1 MLEFLNQLKIPD
13 YIAFLSFLATFIAF
27 YVPWRTAYSKSVS
40 VEWPDELTAVPI
52 NALSL
57 GKAQYLHPQNLI
69 AYVCPINIIN
79 PSNVAIG
86 YFELTAFSP
95 KTFVQ
100 HMIMMKATILKEF
113 QDEQLLLFQ
122 NGQQSVLL
130 MPPSNTGTFQANSF
144 THFDLVI
151 TANPNV
157 PFDNSIQIVFR
168 VTYKSLKSRLY
179 SYLASF
185 KAGKKITFYHT
196 FSKIY
201 KLPVYSKE

>member
-1 MLEFLNQLKIPD
+1 MNEFINQLKASD

-27 YVPWRTAYSKSVS
+27 YIPWRTAFSKSVS
-40 VEWPDELTAVPI
+40 VEWPEKLTAIPI

-57 GKAQYLHPQNLI
+57 GKAQYLHQQNLI

-86 YFELTAFSP
+86 YFELTAITP
-95 KTFVQ
+95 KTLVP
-100 HMIMMKATILKEF
+100 HMIMMKAAVHKEF
-113 QDEQLLLFQ
+113 QDEQLLLVQ

-130 MPPSNTGTFQANSF
+130 MPSSNTGTFPANSF

-151 TANPNV
+151 TANPAI
-157 PFDNSIQIVFR
+157 PFDDSIQIVFR
-168 VTYKSLKSRLY
+168 VTYKSIKSRFY
-179 SYLASF
+179 SCLASY
-185 KAGKKITFYHT
+185 KAKKLICFYHT

-201 KLPVYSKE
+201 KLPKVNNE